1 MAKMTRAEK
10 RRRKIAKLVEIK
22 LDGLEPPADWR
33 TMNYEELYRYHQ
45 FALREA
51 DVFTN
56 YKYYGKGLVDQIM
69 NHKAQEL
76 QRSIDRALLE
86 ELNGKIIST
95 NRRDGR

>member
-22 LDGLEPPADWR
+22 LDGLGTPDDWR
-33 TMNYEELYRYHQ
+33 TMNYEELHRYHQ

-56 YKYYGKGLVDQIM
+56 YKYYGKGLIDQVL
-69 NHKAQEL
+69 NHKAKEL
-76 QRSIDRALLE
+76 QRSIDRE
-86 ELNGKIIST
+86 MIDELTKEK
-95 NRRDGR
+95 